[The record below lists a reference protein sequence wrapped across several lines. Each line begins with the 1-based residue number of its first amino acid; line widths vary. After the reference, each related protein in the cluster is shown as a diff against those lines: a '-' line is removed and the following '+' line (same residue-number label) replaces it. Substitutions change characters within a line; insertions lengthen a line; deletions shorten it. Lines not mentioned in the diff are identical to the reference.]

1 MFSTRGRERC
11 SDALWPGTDVV
22 ASNVML
28 LPLALQWH
36 SELSADKPEK
46 TCQGYN
52 EASAA
57 ALAEAG
63 AGVRRGTLDDL
74 DVLRSVAAASDGVVH
89 LRHDTGE
96 PSRHSARRSRTVT
109 GRSSSRPGFGVAA
122 GRVATEHDEP
132 AAQGSGGIDTRLGT
146 ARKIVALALRGCAP
160 ASCGCRRRCTAAG
173 TAASFRFWWPA
184 RERKASQATSKMA
197 ATNGPPSIAS
207 MPHGCSG
214 SPWRK
219 RRREPCCMQTR
230 ADQRICGKYQSRRK
244 RHHELQHDA
253 SYT

>member
-1 MFSTRGRERC
+1 M
-11 SDALWPGTDVV
+11 V

-89 LRHDTGE
+89 LKHDTGE

-146 ARKIVALALRGCAP
+146 TRKIVARITGVRSCVMRLSPTVHGRGNSGFVSFLVAGARAKGVSGYIEDGSNQWAAVHRIDAARLFRLALEKAP
-160 ASCGCRRRCTAAG
+160 AGAVLHANARRPKSMRQV
-173 TAASFRFWWPA
+173 SIP
-184 RERKASQATSKMA
+184 SQAPSRASTRRLLYL
-197 ATNGPPSIAS
+197 NGGYDGAL
-207 MPHGCSG
+207 H
-214 SPWRK
+214 R
-219 RRREPCCMQTR
+219 
-230 ADQRICGKYQSRRK
+230 
-244 RHHELQHDA
+244 
-253 SYT
+253 